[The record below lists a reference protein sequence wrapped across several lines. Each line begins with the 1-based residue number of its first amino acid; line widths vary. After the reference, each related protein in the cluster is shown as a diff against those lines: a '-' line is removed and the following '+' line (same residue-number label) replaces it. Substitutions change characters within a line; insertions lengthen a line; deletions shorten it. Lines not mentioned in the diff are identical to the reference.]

1 MASFIKQ
8 FYESATYVPRRIVG
22 PVDLPERD
30 LIQSWLEE
38 RRGGSVDLVVPQR
51 GEKRRLVQMAAE
63 NARESLDQA
72 RVKWLADRG
81 KTQTALTQ
89 LQDELDLPALPNRIE
104 CYDISNIQ
112 GTSSVGS
119 MVVFVDGH
127 PRPQEYRRFR
137 IKGVTGANDFASM
150 AEVLRRRFRRAR
162 ERLVLESGADAPTI
176 EGESELQGKID
187 ESFAALPDLVIIDGG
202 KGQLSA
208 VLDVMRDMGVKHIPT
223 VGLAKQ
229 HEEIYVQDVSD
240 PIVLPR
246 ASEALYLVQRIRDE
260 AHRFAITYHRGVR
273 ARASMQSALDTIP
286 GVGPKRRKALIK
298 KFGSVKGIRE
308 ASVDEIAATVGFTAA
323 LAEKVKAAI

>member
-1 MASFIKQ
+1 MA
-8 FYESATYVPRRIVG
+8 
-22 PVDLPERD
+22 
-30 LIQSWLEE
+30 
-38 RRGGSVDLVVPQR
+38 
-51 GEKRRLVQMAAE
+51 
-63 NARESLDQA
+63 
-72 RVKWLADRG
+72 
-81 KTQTALTQ
+81 
-89 LQDELDLPALPNRIE
+89 
-104 CYDISNIQ
+104 
-112 GTSSVGS
+112 
-119 MVVFVDGH
+119 VFVDGH

-137 IKGVTGANDFASM
+137 IKGVAGANDFASR

-162 ERLVLESGADAPTI
+162 ERLVLESGAHAPAM
-176 EGESELQGKID
+176 EGESENGARSD

-208 VLDVMRDMGVKHIPT
+208 VLDVMRDMGVKHIPA

-273 ARASMQSALDTIP
+273 SKTGMQSALDTIP

-298 KFGSVKGIRE
+298 KFGSVRAIRE
-308 ASVDEIAATVGFTAA
+308 ASVEEIASTVGFTAA
-323 LAEKVKAAI
+323 LAQKVKASI